1 MWNSQCVFCEQTIE
15 KISHNGIYNCSCQNC
30 GKYNISLEASQ
41 DLPSYNS
48 TYGEI
53 ERKYKGKNHLFSGY
67 IREMNELNR
76 PIGLITNKNYESM
89 LSSPMIP
96 KTTMEKLDKLLLH
109 IYRKTEHLYKKLD
122 IYDNI
127 PAIAYAKNSEELI
140 QMLRALRDLNYLI
153 LSRSSNSNLVSLT
166 IDGIQRAE
174 NLQKEVV
181 NSTQCFV
188 AMCFSPEMLEI
199 YNKYIMKA
207 VEETDYKPL
216 NISQKEHNDNICD
229 QIIAEIR
236 KSKFLIADFT
246 GNRGGVY
253 FEAGFALGLGLPVI
267 YTCKKADLEVV
278 HFDVNHY
285 NIIVW
290 ETGDELYERLKYRIQ
305 ATII

>member
-15 KISHNGIYNCSCQNC
+15 KISHNGIDNCSCQNC

-41 DLPSYNS
+41 DLPSYNY

-53 ERKYKGKNHLFSGY
+53 KRKYKGKNHLFSGY

-96 KTTMEKLDKLLLH
+96 KTTMEKLDKLLLY
-109 IYRKTEHLYKKLD
+109 IYRRTGQLYQEVKIDK
-122 IYDNI
+122 NM
-127 PAIAYAKNSEELI
+127 PAIAYAKNSEELE
-140 QMLRALRDLNYLI
+140 QMLRALVHLNYL
-153 LSRSSNSNLVSLT
+153 NLIKTTKSIIYSLT

-174 NLQKEVV
+174 SLQKEVV
-181 NSTQCFV
+181 KSKQCFV
-188 AMCFSPEMLEI
+188 AMWFSPEMLDI
-199 YNKYIMKA
+199 YNQYITKA
-207 VEETDYKPL
+207 VKDSGYASL
-216 NISQKEHNDNICD
+216 IISQQEYNDDICD

-267 YTCKKADLEVV
+267 WTCKKNYLKKV
-278 HFDVNHY
+278 HFDVNHN

-290 ETGDELYERLKYRIQ
+290 KSGEELYEKLKYRIQ